1 MSILSNLYAGELMSI
16 AKLSNVDRYENMS
29 RKQRENIITTS
40 AAFIPRPAQILRSRA
55 RPRPRPR
62 LAIRFPPIY
71 ILSSRRT
78 AELLSIDVDELVNGK
93 NQANTRKYL
102 VSMV

>member
-40 AAFIPRPAQILRSRA
+40 AAFIQDLLRYVDL
-55 RPRPRPR
+55 R
-62 LAIRFPPIY
+62 LDPGLDLDLQSDFHP
-71 ILSSRRT
+71 ST
-78 AELLSIDVDELVNGK
+78 
-93 NQANTRKYL
+93 YL
-102 VSMV
+102 VLDAQLNFFQLMWMSLWMAKIRPIPENT